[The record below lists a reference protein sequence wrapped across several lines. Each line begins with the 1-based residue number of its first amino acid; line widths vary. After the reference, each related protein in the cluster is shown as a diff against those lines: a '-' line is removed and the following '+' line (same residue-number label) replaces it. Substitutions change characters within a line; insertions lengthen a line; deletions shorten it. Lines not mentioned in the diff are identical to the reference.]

1 MDYNIGAAIGAGLVA
16 TAVMTAILYMGI
28 AMMPKQMTM
37 NLLYMLGT
45 MMKTPGS
52 AVIYASGAV
61 IHVMMGVVFALIHT
75 GLYVAFDLTEGL
87 VLWGLLFGFLHWVIF
102 GIGLGMMRPMH
113 QGIRNGTVQD
123 PGMFAMNLPAMTV
136 MGALML
142 HLVFGV
148 TVGGLYEAWA

>member
-16 TAVMTAILYMGI
+16 TAVMTVILYMGI

-45 MMKTPGS
+45 MMMTPGS

-75 GLYVAFDLTEGL
+75 SLYAAFDLTEGL
-87 VLWGLLFGFLHWVIF
+87 VPCASAPAHA
-102 GIGLGMMRPMH
+102 RH
-113 QGIRNGTVQD
+113 EYRN
-123 PGMFAMNLPAMTV
+123 
-136 MGALML
+136 
-142 HLVFGV
+142 
-148 TVGGLYEAWA
+148 AW